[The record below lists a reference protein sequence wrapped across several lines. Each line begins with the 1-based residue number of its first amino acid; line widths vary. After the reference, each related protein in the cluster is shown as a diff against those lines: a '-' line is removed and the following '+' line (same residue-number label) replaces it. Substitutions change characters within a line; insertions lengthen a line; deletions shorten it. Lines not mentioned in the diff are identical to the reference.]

1 MKKLV
6 VIRGGGELATG
17 IAHRLYNTGYKVLML
32 ERQFPSAIRRNIVFS
47 EAIYDG
53 EASVERTTCY
63 RADDLKQAERLL
75 KEGNIVIM
83 VDPEAKCLGKLRPNV
98 LVDAIYAKRNMGT
111 NKDMAPL
118 TIGIGPGFIAGKDVS
133 CVIETSRGHNLGRII
148 YDGIAMPEKETVE
161 ARALMKASHS
171 INSPCDGYLE
181 AGHPTAYVIN
191 KNELIAKLH
200 VEGGHVL
207 EIRTPIAGV
216 LRGMLHDDCPV
227 RTGLKIAEIDPSTK
241 PANCMSISAKS
252 RCVSGSVLEAIIAWE
267 NQQPKKSR
275 LPWYKWKKMRKD
287 S

>member
-111 NKDMAPL
+111 HKDMAPL

-148 YDGIAMPEKETVE
+148 YD
-161 ARALMKASHS
+161 
-171 INSPCDGYLE
+171 
-181 AGHPTAYVIN
+181 VIWR
-191 KNELIAKLH
+191 LD
-200 VEGGHVL
+200 
-207 EIRTPIAGV
+207 IRPP
-216 LRGMLHDDCPV
+216 M
-227 RTGLKIAEIDPSTK
+227 
-241 PANCMSISAKS
+241 
-252 RCVSGSVLEAIIAWE
+252 
-267 NQQPKKSR
+267 
-275 LPWYKWKKMRKD
+275 
-287 S
+287 